1 MKKIICI
8 SLILSSFCL
17 LSCASLKGDIAKDK
31 ALTEANKKASS
42 MGLKNGSACKYIG
55 FIGDNSES
63 KAIQNAGIRMK
74 LFSVKDVGGF
84 FKKCTY
90 AYGR

>member
-1 MKKIICI
+1 MKKIVCV
-8 SLILSSFCL
+8 SLMLSSFCL
-17 LSCASLKGDIAKDK
+17 FSCASLKGDAAKDK
-31 ALTEANKKASS
+31 ALTEANKRASS
-42 MGLKNGSACKYIG
+42 LGLKNGSACKYIG

-63 KAIQNAGIRMK
+63 KAVKNAGIRIK

-90 AYGR
+90 VYGR